1 MPNYEY
7 LCQQCSCVTEK
18 EYKYEER
25 PKLISCQYCG
35 EPAQYWISAPNVV
48 GKASY
53 LDGQKREGWAE
64 LKEAAKLEKHA
75 AVEPNVATRKAIQN
89 EIRNI
94 KKVKK

>member
-1 MPNYEY
+1 MPTYEY
-7 LCQQCSCVTEK
+7 LCQSCSLVTENQS
-18 EYKYEER
+18 KYEER
-25 PKLISCQYCG
+25 PKLINCKYCQQ
-35 EPAQYWISAPNVV
+35 PAQLWISTPAVV

-64 LKEAAKLEKHA
+64 LKEAAKLEKKA
-75 AVEPNVATRKAIQN
+75 AVEPNVETRKAIQR